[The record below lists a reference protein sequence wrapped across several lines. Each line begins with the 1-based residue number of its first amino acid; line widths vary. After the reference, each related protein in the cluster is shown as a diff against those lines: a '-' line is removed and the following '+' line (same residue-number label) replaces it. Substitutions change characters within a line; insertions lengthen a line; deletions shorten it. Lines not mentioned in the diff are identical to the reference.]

1 MRALH
6 AARRLL
12 VPILALATAAA
23 APAQRDKFENLAE
36 GYRIFV
42 HKSIKAVPTEPNE
55 RQAIAKWSGSIEFK
69 DKLYR
74 GNADCTA
81 LLVRIQKQ
89 KGPATGAAKDAGK
102 GGDQE
107 GNGDGQ
113 SVRDE
118 AIETRNSGTTLED
131 FLKLRGL
138 PSSVQ
143 STGDEKPLKSKDGVA
158 YAQSQVG
165 GQVFDDRKREMNAVP
180 VVRSYLL
187 EDDQELFGIVA
198 LGPWLDPWKDIVE
211 DMAKSL
217 QRTQL
222 GAEDADPAAAS
233 KFGNQEFRDAVRKKL
248 VKGWRAFDTEHFV
261 FVTNSKDSGLI
272 QQILVDLEL
281 MRLNYIERF
290 PPVQGVDLDK
300 VISAVRFCST
310 YDDYEAYGGPPGTGG
325 YWNFV
330 DEELVL
336 VDMQTLDPRAYKKNP
351 SLKDIQVLDIL
362 YHEAMHQYFFY
373 ANGNLAPASWFNEGY
388 GEVFAGAVPDRRKNE
403 IRKIDKNK
411 FRLAVIKQA
420 QKSGNW
426 PDLRRLLRM
435 TQQEFYGQGVL
446 LNYAFGWAF
455 CFFLDEQRK
464 DPKGNKEWAAIPDAY
479 LENLR
484 KATQKKKEE
493 LKVDDKDKKWLVPL
507 QDELQKA
514 AFEATFSKMD
524 LSALQQAW
532 IEEMKSWRR

>member
-1 MRALH
+1 MRELPTASRILVSLLAVAL
-6 AARRLL
+6 
-12 VPILALATAAA
+12 AAA

-81 LLVRIQKQ
+81 LLVRIKKQ
-89 KGPATGAAKDAGK
+89 KGPATGGQAEGGVAGDQAG
-102 GGDQE
+102 GGD
-107 GNGDGQ
+107 
-113 SVRDE
+113 SSTVRDD
-118 AIETRNSGTTLED
+118 AILARNSGTTLDD

-138 PSSVQ
+138 PSAVQ
-143 STGDEKPLKSKDGVA
+143 AASDDKPLRSKDGVT
-158 YAQSQVG
+158 YTQSQVAG
-165 GQVFDDRKREMNAVP
+165 EVFDDRKRVMNAVP
-180 VVRSYLL
+180 MVRAYLL
-187 EDDQELFGIVA
+187 EDEQELFGIVA
-198 LGPWLDPWKDIVE
+198 IGPWIDPWKDVVE

-222 GAEDADPAAAS
+222 GAEDTDPAAVS

-261 FVTNSKDSGLI
+261 FATNSKDSALI

-290 PPVQGVDLDK
+290 PPVEGVDLDT

-420 QKSGNW
+420 QRTGTW
-426 PDLRRLLRM
+426 PDLRRLLHM

-455 CFFLDEQRK
+455 CYFLDEQRK
-464 DPKGNKEWAAIPDAY
+464 DSKGNKQWASIPDLY
-479 LENLR
+479 LDNLR
-484 KATQKKKEE
+484 RATQKKKKE
-493 LKVDDKDKKWLVPL
+493 LKVDDKDKKWLLPL

-514 AFEATFSKMD
+514 AFESTFSKMD

>member
-1 MRALH
+1 MHARIRTAVTSAL
-6 AARRLL
+6 LL
-12 VPILALATAAA
+12 AFAVAL
-23 APAQRDKFENLAE
+23 PAQRDKFENLSE
-36 GYRIFV
+36 GYRVFV

-55 RQAIAKWSGSIEFK
+55 QQAIAKWSGSLEFK

-81 LLVRIQKQ
+81 LLVRIKKQ
-89 KGPATGAAKDAGK
+89 KGPTTGK
-102 GGDQE
+102 GPAEGDDAE
-107 GNGDGQ
+107 KG
-113 SVRDE
+113 SVRDD
-118 AIETRNSGTTLED
+118 AITARNAGTTVEE

-138 PSSVQ
+138 PSEAS
-143 STGDEKPLKSKDGVA
+143 STGEEKPLRSKDGVT
-158 YAQSQVG
+158 YVQSQVM
-165 GQVFDDRKREMNAVP
+165 GQIFDDRKREMNAVP
-180 VVRSYLL
+180 VVRSYML

-198 LGPWLDPWKDIVE
+198 IGPWLDPWKDLVE
-211 DMAKSL
+211 DMCKSL

-222 GAEDADPAAAS
+222 GAEEAESSAS

-248 VKGWRAFDTEHFV
+248 VKGWRAFDTEHFI
-261 FVTNSKDSGLI
+261 FVTNSKDSALI

-290 PPVQGVDLDK
+290 PPVAGVNLDE

-310 YDDYEAYGGPPGTGG
+310 YDDYEAYGGPAGTGG

-426 PDLRRLLRM
+426 PDLQRLLRM

-455 CFFLDEQRK
+455 CFFLDEQKK
-464 DPKGNKEWAAIPDAY
+464 DPKGNKQWAAIPDLY

-484 KATQKKKEE
+484 KVTQQKKEQ
-493 LKVDDKDKKWLVPL
+493 LKVDDKDKKWLLPL
-507 QDELQKA
+507 QDQLQKEAYEATFKSMDLAALQKA
-514 AFEATFSKMD
+514 
-524 LSALQQAW
+524 W
-532 IEEMKSWRR
+532 IDEMKSWKR